1 MEFAER
7 MLRKYGWDDDKGLG
21 KDNQGMKTAIKPVLK
36 FDNRGVGCN
45 QKDEYSSEFKW
56 WEYSYN
62 RAAKKVSDSL
72 EKPESEE
79 KKVKKRKHKDDD
91 GGSTGGDD
99 NQSTKKSIY
108 SRFEKS
114 SVLMGNKEESLRI
127 EQETIVTESN
137 SSAMPSDEDLLRI
150 CGGRTAHKG
159 ARHGI
164 KMNGKLQR
172 LQEQEEQQ
180 QQILLP
186 FSEKKKKKKRKSIE
200 EINE

>member
-36 FDNRGVGCN
+36 FDTRGVGCN

-56 WEYSYN
+56 WEHSYN
-62 RAAKKVSDSL
+62 RAAQKVSESL
-72 EKPESEE
+72 DQPE
-79 KKVKKRKHKDDD
+79 KKDKKRKHNDDKEEK
-91 GGSTGGDD
+91 TA
-99 NQSTKKSIY
+99 KKSIY

-114 SVLMGNKEESLRI
+114 SVLMGNKEESLR
-127 EQETIVTESN
+127 EEKEPVVTEN
-137 SSAMPSDEDLLRI
+137 KPSSTMPSDEDLLRI

-172 LQEQEEQQ
+172 LQEQEDRV
-180 QQILLP
+180 LSSPSLN
-186 FSEKKKKKKRKSIE
+186 SVEKKKKKKRKSIE
-200 EINE
+200 IDE

>member
-7 MLRKYGWDDDKGLG
+7 MLKKYGWDADKGLG
-21 KDNQGMKTAIKPVLK
+21 KDNQGMKTALKPVLK
-36 FDNRGVGCN
+36 FDTRGVGCN

-56 WEYSYN
+56 WEHSYN
-62 RAAKKVSDSL
+62 RAAKKVSESL
-72 EKPESEE
+72 DKGEKED
-79 KKVKKRKHKDDD
+79 KQAKKRKHKDE
-91 GGSTGGDD
+91 D
-99 NQSTKKSIY
+99 NEDNNETTKKSIY

-127 EQETIVTESN
+127 EQETVVTETN
-137 SSAMPSDEDLLRI
+137 STSIPSDEDLLRI

-172 LQEQEEQQ
+172 LQEQEEQ
-180 QQILLP
+180 ILSLP
-186 FSEKKKKKKRKSIE
+186 SEKKEKKKKKHKLTD